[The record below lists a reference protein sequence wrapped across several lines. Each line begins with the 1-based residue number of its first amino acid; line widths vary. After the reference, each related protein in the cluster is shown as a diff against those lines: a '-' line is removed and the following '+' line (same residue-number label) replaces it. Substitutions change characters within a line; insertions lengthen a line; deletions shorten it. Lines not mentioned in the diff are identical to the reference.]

1 MSEATRLADHIDRTM
16 TGPMWHGPALS
27 EVLEHVTA
35 VQAAARPIANAHSI
49 WEVVLHAAAWAEI
62 ARARIT
68 GERIT
73 DPTTEEDWPA
83 AATSDDAWPQALARV
98 AAAHHL
104 LAADV
109 RQLTDDALKEKVKG
123 LDYTVSVLLHGVIEH
138 STYHGGQIMMLR
150 KALG

>member
-1 MSEATRLADHIDRTM
+1 MSLATRLANQIDRAM

-27 EVLEHVTA
+27 EVLEGVTA

-49 WEVVLHAAAWAEI
+49 WEIVLHAAAWAEI
-62 ARARIT
+62 ARARLK

-83 AATSDDAWPQALARV
+83 AATSEDEWQQALARV
-98 AAAHHL
+98 AAGHHL

-109 RQLTDDALKEKVKG
+109 RQLTDDAFKERVKG
-123 LDYTVSVLLHGVIEH
+123 LDYTVSVLVHGVIEH